1 MSVEGPLRTDAIRF
15 LNSPNFGIGVMHM
28 ENTTAPPTRRP
39 DMRPATRLA
48 MLATLI
54 LANTVFA
61 LTAAGQSISVAAVGP
76 THVDFG
82 HQASSTKSEPRAV
95 ILTNAGSDPLPVSQI
110 VLDGDFAATHECPN
124 VLAAGQ
130 ECRIL
135 VSFKPLEE
143 GVRTGQLT
151 IADEAGTQRVVL
163 RGTGT
168 RKFDAS
174 PK

>member
-1 MSVEGPLRTDAIRF
+1 MSVECPLRKDAIRF
-15 LNSPNFGIGVMHM
+15 LNSPSFGIGVMRM
-28 ENTTAPPTRRP
+28 ENTTAPPTKRP

-48 MLATLI
+48 MFATLI
-54 LANTVFA
+54 LTSTIFS
-61 LTAAGQSISVAAVGP
+61 LTAVGQSISVAAVGP
-76 THVDFG
+76 ARVDFG

-110 VLDGDFAATHECPN
+110 VLEGDFAATHECPK

-130 ECRIL
+130 HCRIL
-135 VSFKPLEE
+135 VSFKPVEE

-151 IADEAGTQRVVL
+151 IAHEAGTQRVVL
-163 RGTGT
+163 SGTGM
-168 RKFDAS
+168 RKLDAS